1 MDIYILDIHDHKES
15 WAIQYPPP
23 HPIIP
28 IPASPTSVD
37 GFIFPVAEAPSSRLH
52 AAPDLWKILTN

>member
-28 IPASPTSVD
+28 IPAPPTSVD

-52 AAPDLWKILTN
+52 AAPDL